1 MNTEDKLTA
10 HLAHNYVGIQHPSGW
25 NKLIDDLH
33 EALLVN
39 DPDYKLVQT
48 KEKFGG
54 LRFYVE
60 FPISE
65 QGKEL
70 IREAEAKSFEVC
82 QACGKPGKL
91 VGHGWAA
98 TLCPKHD
105 EPGADRGYEPF
116 TPRGWQPT
124 DTKGVTHDLS

>member
-1 MNTEDKLTA
+1 MNTNEKLTA

-25 NKLIDDLH
+25 DELIDDLH
-33 EALLVN
+33 EALLVT

-48 KEKFGG
+48 KEKVGE

-70 IREAEAKSFEVC
+70 ILEAEAKSLEVC

-91 VGHGWAA
+91 VKHGWWA

-105 EPGADRGYEPF
+105 EPDADRGY
-116 TPRGWQPT
+116 TPHAPRNWQRA
-124 DTKGVTHDLS
+124 DINKGTL